1 MDRRGIMEKITEAL
15 SSCSF
20 GWEKLREMKDNKT
33 EFWAADG
40 LNKLRIFEI
49 DEIEKSF
56 YIVNQLGKR
65 TWPFKFYKLE
75 ELHETFHNGK
85 ITLLSHEIDKLA
97 PTWGN
102 YIAGLLKYFGC
113 DKV

>member
-1 MDRRGIMEKITEAL
+1 MGKITEAL

-85 ITLLSHEIDKLA
+85 ITLLSHEIDKLV